1 MEEKVKRGPGR
12 PPKVKPAE
20 EKQWYDSMLKAPV
33 EKDALLSLVQQKF
46 MDAYGFETTEAQSKQ
61 FLLSLVAQ
69 IEL

>member
-1 MEEKVKRGPGR
+1 MEEKVKRGRGR
-12 PPKVKPAE
+12 PPKTKPVEVAI
-20 EKQWYDSMLKAPV
+20 KAPV
-33 EKDALLSLVQQKF
+33 QKDVLLSLVQQKF

>member
-1 MEEKVKRGPGR
+1 MEEKVKRGRGR
-12 PPKVKPAE
+12 PPKIKPVEVAI
-20 EKQWYDSMLKAPV
+20 KAPV
-33 EKDALLSLVQQKF
+33 QKDVLLSLVQQKF

>member
-1 MEEKVKRGPGR
+1 MEEKVKRGRGR
-12 PPKVKPAE
+12 PPKIKPVEVAI
-20 EKQWYDSMLKAPV
+20 KALVQAPV
-33 EKDALLSLVQQKF
+33 QKDVLLSLVQQKF

>member
-1 MEEKVKRGPGR
+1 VEEKVKRGRGR
-12 PPKVKPAE
+12 PPKIKPVEVAI
-20 EKQWYDSMLKAPV
+20 KAPV
-33 EKDALLSLVQQKF
+33 QKDVLLSLVQQKF

>member
-12 PPKVKPAE
+12 PRKIKSVE
-20 EKQWYDSMLKAPV
+20 IVVKAPV
-33 EKDALLSLVQQKF
+33 QKDALLSLVQQKF
-46 MDAYGFETTEAQSKQ
+46 MDAYGFETTEAQSKH

>member
-12 PPKVKPAE
+12 PPKVKPVE
-20 EKQWYDSMLKAPV
+20 VTIKAPV
-33 EKDALLSLVQQKF
+33 QKDALLSLVQQKF
-46 MDAYGFETTEAQSKQ
+46 MDAYGFETTEAQSKH

>member
-12 PPKVKPAE
+12 PPKVKYELADE
-20 EKQWYDSMLKAPV
+20 VLVQ
-33 EKDALLSLVQQKF
+33 KDALLSLVQQKF
-46 MDAYGFETTEAQSKQ
+46 MDAYGFETTEAQSKH

>member
-1 MEEKVKRGPGR
+1 MEEKVKRSRGR
-12 PPKVKPAE
+12 PPKIKPVKVAI
-20 EKQWYDSMLKAPV
+20 KAPV
-33 EKDALLSLVQQKF
+33 QKDALLSLVQQKF

>member
-12 PPKVKPAE
+12 PPKVKPEVAI
-20 EKQWYDSMLKAPV
+20 KVPV
-33 EKDALLSLVQQKF
+33 QKDALLSLVQQKF
-46 MDAYGFETTEAQSKQ
+46 MDAYGFETTEAQSKH